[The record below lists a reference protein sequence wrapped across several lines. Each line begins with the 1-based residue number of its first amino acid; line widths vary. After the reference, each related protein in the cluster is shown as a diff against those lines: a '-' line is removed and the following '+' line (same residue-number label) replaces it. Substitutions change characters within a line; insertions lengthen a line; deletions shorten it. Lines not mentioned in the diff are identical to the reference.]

1 MLVFSRD
8 HSEIWFGPKIAI
20 TGSNFI
26 QTAFRSF
33 PIKFSARTAII
44 ASVTLP
50 GIFAASAQTITTGDV
65 TGRVVDSTG
74 GIVSGASVTLTSV
87 DQGTSSTLKT
97 DHNGTF
103 RFALLRPGN
112 YNLSEEGLNLSA
124 KASSIVVSV
133 GNVTDVNLT
142 ALPGVTV
149 TTVEVSSEQELLQT
163 DNANVTTTFGRQQ
176 IEDLPI
182 AGGDL
187 TSIPLTVPGATLST
201 GGGLSSNFFIY
212 GLPGTSNLFTLNGAD
227 LMDPFYNIN
236 NSGSSNNTIGA
247 QEIESV
253 SIVTP
258 GYSGQYGRLPG
269 ANVNYIT
276 KGGSNRFHGSGKYQY
291 NGSFLNAEDWFKN
304 FYSYADPQQRT
315 ISNEYGIDIGGYI
328 IKDKLFFYFDD
339 EGLRYVAS
347 NRNQVTIPTP
357 AFANAV
363 LANVAANQPAEL
375 SYYKQIFSLYAGA
388 NGAST
393 ATPLTPA
400 TDPQLGCSDFNQAGF
415 GVNAVT
421 GTTGAACAATYNSP
435 NNSLNTE
442 QFYAVRIDQNFGSK
456 DKSFYRY
463 KHDFGIQ
470 ATATDP
476 INQAFSANSVQ
487 PEWEGQF
494 NETHI
499 FTPALVNN
507 FTAAGS
513 YYKAVFGP
521 TNIGA
526 ALAVFPTTVAFPS
539 FSQLGGSDNAYPSG
553 RDVAQYQFVDD
564 LVLTKGRSTY
574 KAGVNFRRNNFSN
587 FANQPGTSGLT
598 TISSLTDFYNGVIS
612 NLSTTSPTSGAGQY
626 GGSSVAYSFPTGG
639 PIEARFYSLGLYVE
653 DDVKMTSN
661 FQLTATLRFDRN
673 SDPYCRTTC
682 FTRLV
687 GPFSTIT
694 HGAAIPYDQSIQ
706 TGNHTP
712 YSSVQGVSIQ
722 PRVGFT
728 YSPGGTNSKTVFRGG
743 AGVFADSP
751 ILALTS
757 RFLTAAPSD
766 PAFTLQSN
774 GTYALFAGAPNSAY
788 TALAASNKAFQA
800 GFAANGTLASISS
813 AVAAAGS
820 AFSAPN
826 YAASVNNELKNP
838 KYVEYNLEV
847 QRQIGKNDALDVNYV
862 GNFAYDIFL
871 QNGNANAYAIR
882 GDGFGGLPNTQT
894 DPRFKAVTNLS
905 NDGNSNY
912 NGLVTSY
919 RHQARYGLTVG
930 ASYTFSKALGNTS
943 NGGLYGA
950 NAGIEVGT
958 DPLFQIDPTSINRLN
973 YGPLDYDVRHSANM
987 NYVWTVPAPF
997 HNYLAKGVLGGWT
1010 VSGVV
1015 LYKSGLPFSIVNT
1028 AARTREVGSSATS
1041 TSFVLAGQLTPN
1053 PEARCSNPHTTCL
1066 TTAQFATTAN
1076 QVLYGFGNR
1085 ALNSYRGPSFFDTD
1099 LSVVKGIRYRDRYRF
1114 QVGAIASNALN
1125 HPNFSTPVN
1134 SLTAAHFGTIQSTV
1148 VSSPSSLYG
1157 NGQGSAPSGRVLA
1170 LTGGFNF

>member
-1 MLVFSRD
+1 M
-8 HSEIWFGPKIAI
+8 
-20 TGSNFI
+20 
-26 QTAFRSF
+26 
-33 PIKFSARTAII
+33 KFSANAFLVAAI
-44 ASVTLP
+44 AFP
-50 GIFAASAQTITTGDV
+50 GILTASAQTITTGDV
-65 TGRVVDSTG
+65 TGRVVDSMG
-74 GIVSGASVTLTSV
+74 GVLPGASITLTSV

-97 DHNGTF
+97 DNNGNF
-103 RFALLRPGN
+103 RFPLLRPGT
-112 YNLSEEGLNLSA
+112 YTLLEEGLNLSA
-124 KASSIVVSV
+124 KASGVVVSV
-133 GNVTDVNLT
+133 GNVTEVNLI
-142 ALPGVTV
+142 ALPGSTI

-201 GGGLSSNFFIY
+201 GGGLSSNFFIN

-276 KGGSNRFHGSGKYQY
+276 KGGANRFHGSGKYQY

-304 FYSYADPQQRT
+304 FYNYPDPQQRT

-328 IKDKLFFYFDD
+328 IKDKLFFYVDD

-347 NRNQVTIPTP
+347 NRNSVTIPTP

-363 LANVAANQPAEL
+363 LANIAVNQPAEL
-375 SYYKQIFSLYAGA
+375 NYYKQIFALYAGA

-393 ATPLTPA
+393 ATPLNA
-400 TDPQLGCSDFNQAGF
+400 NTDPQLGCADFTQGGF
-415 GVNAVT
+415 GVIAATSTTPAVT
-421 GTTGAACAATYNSP
+421 GAPCAATYNSP

-442 QFYAVRIDQNFGSK
+442 QFYAIRIDQNIGSK
-456 DKSFYRY
+456 DKAFYRY

-494 NETHI
+494 NETHV
-499 FTPALVNN
+499 FGSSLVNN

-526 ALAVFPTTVAFPS
+526 ALAVFPTTIAFPG
-539 FSQLGGSDNAYPSG
+539 FTQLGGSDNAYPSG

-574 KAGVNFRRNNFSN
+574 KVGTNFRRNNFSN

-598 TISSLTDFYNGVIS
+598 TIASLTDFYNGVIS
-612 NLSTTSPTSGAGQY
+612 NTPPTGAPTPLSGVGQF
-626 GGSSVAYSFPTGG
+626 GGSSISYSFPVGG
-639 PIEARFYSLGLYVE
+639 PIEARFYSLGLYAE
-653 DDVKMTSN
+653 DDIKVTSN
-661 FQLTATLRFDRN
+661 LQLTATIRFDRN
-673 SDPYCRTTC
+673 SNPYCRTAC
-682 FTRLV
+682 FTRLT

-694 HGAAIPYDQSIQ
+694 HTATTPYNQSIQ
-706 TGNHTP
+706 TGNYTP

-722 PRVGFT
+722 PRIGFA
-728 YSPGGTNSKTVFRGG
+728 YSPGGSNGKTVIRGG

-766 PAFTLQSN
+766 PAFTLQNN
-774 GTYALFAGAPNSAY
+774 GTYTLLASAPGSGYSAL
-788 TALAASNKAFQA
+788 TASNKAFQS
-800 GFAANGTLASISS
+800 GFAANGTLATISA

-838 KYVEYNLEV
+838 KYVEYNLEI
-847 QRQIGKNDALDVNYV
+847 QRQIGRYDALDINYV

-871 QNGNANAYAIR
+871 QNGNANAYATR
-882 GDGFGGLPNTQT
+882 GDNFGGLSNTPVDT
-894 DPRFKAVTNLS
+894 RFKAVTNLS

-912 NGLVTSY
+912 SGLITSFK
-919 RHQARYGLTVG
+919 HQVRYGLTIG
-930 ASYTFSKALGNTS
+930 ASYTYSKALGNTS

-950 NAGIEVGT
+950 NAGIQT
-958 DPLFQIDPTSINRLN
+958 DPIFQVDPFNINRLN

-997 HNYLAKGVLGGWT
+997 NNYLAKAVFGGFT
-1010 VSGVV
+1010 ISGVV
-1015 LYKSGLPFSIVNT
+1015 LYKSGLPFSVVNT
-1028 AARTREVGSSATS
+1028 AARTAELSTSSTS
-1041 TSFVLAGQLTPN
+1041 TSYVLAGQLPGTA
-1053 PEARCSNPHTTCL
+1053 EARCSNPHTTCL
-1066 TTAQFATTAN
+1066 TTGQFAKTAA
-1076 QVLYGFGNR
+1076 QVQYGFGNR
-1085 ALNSYRGPSFFDTD
+1085 SLNSYRGPSFFDTD

-1114 QVGAIASNALN
+1114 QVGAIASNVLN

-1134 SLTAAHFGTIQSTV
+1134 SLTAAHFGTVQSTV

-1170 LTGGFNF
+1170 LTAGFNF

>member
-1 MLVFSRD
+1 M
-8 HSEIWFGPKIAI
+8 
-20 TGSNFI
+20 
-26 QTAFRSF
+26 
-33 PIKFSARTAII
+33 
-44 ASVTLP
+44 
-50 GIFAASAQTITTGDV
+50 
-65 TGRVVDSTG
+65 
-74 GIVSGASVTLTSV
+74 

-97 DHNGTF
+97 DHNGSF
-103 RFALLRPGN
+103 RFALLRPGT

-142 ALPGVTV
+142 ALPGATV

-276 KGGSNRFHGSGKYQY
+276 KGGSNRFHGSGKYLY
-291 NGSFLNAEDWFKN
+291 NGSFLNAEDWFQNYQNTGPLSPK
-304 FYSYADPQQRT
+304 ART

-328 IKDKLFFYFDD
+328 IKDKLFFYADD
-339 EGLRYVAS
+339 EGLRYVSA
-347 NRNQVTIPTP
+347 NRNQVTVPTA
-357 AFANAV
+357 AFATAV
-363 LANVAANQPAEL
+363 LANIAANQPAQL
-375 SYYKQIFSLYAGA
+375 AYYKQIFSLYAGA
-388 NGAST
+388 TGAGN
-393 ATPLTPA
+393 AAPLTLLQDA
-400 TDPQLGCSDFNQAGF
+400 QLGCADFNLAGF
-415 GVNAVT
+415 GTVYSSN
-421 GTTGAACAATYNSP
+421 GTLVSAAAPCGATYNSP

-442 QFYAVRIDQNFGSK
+442 QFYAIRIDQNIGLK
-456 DKSFYRY
+456 DKAFYRY

-499 FTPALVNN
+499 FTPAIVNN

-526 ALAVFPTTVAFPS
+526 ALAVFPTTIAFPG

-574 KAGVNFRRNNFSN
+574 KVGVNFRRNNFSN

-598 TISSLTDFYNGVIS
+598 TIASLTDFYNGTITTAS
-612 NLSTTSPTSGAGQY
+612 QTSPTSGGGQY
-626 GGSSVAYSFPTGG
+626 GGSSITYSFPVGG
-639 PIEARFYSLGLYVE
+639 PIEARFYSLGLYGE
-653 DDVKMTSN
+653 DDIKITPN
-661 FQLTATLRFDRN
+661 FQLTATVRFDRN
-673 SDPYCRTTC
+673 SNPYCRTAC
-682 FTRLV
+682 FTRLS
-687 GPFSTIT
+687 GPFSTIA
-694 HGAAIPYDQSIQ
+694 HGAGIAYNQSIQ
-706 TGNHTP
+706 TGNYTP
-712 YSSVQGVSIQ
+712 YNSVQSVSVQ
-722 PRVGFT
+722 PRIGFA
-728 YSPGGTNSKTVFRGG
+728 YSPGGSNSKTVIRGG

-766 PAFTLQSN
+766 PAFTLQNN
-774 GTYALFAGAPNSAY
+774 GTYAIFAGAPNSAY

-800 GFAANGTLASISS
+800 GFANSGTLASISA

-838 KYVEYNLEV
+838 KYIEYNLEI
-847 QRQIGKNDALDVNYV
+847 QRQIGKNDALDINYV

-871 QNGNANAYAIR
+871 QNGNANAYAR
-882 GDGFGGLPNTQT
+882 LGNNFGGLSNTQT

-919 RHQARYGLTVG
+919 KHQAHFGLTIG
-930 ASYTFSKALGNTS
+930 ASYTYSKALGNTS

-950 NAGIEVGT
+950 NAGIQT
-958 DPLFQIDPTSINRLN
+958 DPIFQIDPFSINRLN

-997 HNYLAKGVLGGWT
+997 QNYLAKAVLGGWT

-1015 LYKSGLPFSIVNT
+1015 LYKSGLPFSVVNT
-1028 AARTREVGSSATS
+1028 AARTQQVS
-1041 TSFVLAGQLTPN
+1041 TSSTTTSYILAAQLPGTSEMRCAN
-1053 PEARCSNPHTTCL
+1053 PRAVCL
-1066 TTAQFATTAN
+1066 TSSQFVSTTN
-1076 QVLYGFGNR
+1076 QLQYGFGNR
-1085 ALNSYRGPSFFDTD
+1085 SLNSYRGPSFVDTD

-1114 QVGAIASNALN
+1114 QVGAIASNVLN

-1134 SLTAAHFGTIQSTV
+1134 GVTSGSFGKILTTV

-1157 NGQGSAPSGRVLA
+1157 NGQGAAPSGRVLA
-1170 LTGGFNF
+1170 LTAGFNF